1 MFKPSAMT
9 ELEVVS
15 MYRQA
20 KNKTKQVAILAQLN
34 ACTSQDIIDVLIA
47 HGIDRRSLPRNR
59 SGNKTKSTEPNK
71 AENTLETPPTPPP
84 SPECTESLEET
95 HEDTME
101 INIDNGG
108 TDYESTIKYIQSLLA
123 ERDSLEEQLL
133 EIEKKLHSISVLCGY
148 ECE

>member
-1 MFKPSAMT
+1 MFQPSAMT

-47 HGIDRRSLPRNR
+47 HGVDRRSLPRNR

-71 AENTLETPPTPPP
+71 EEYTPETPPP
-84 SPECTESLEET
+84 SPEPTESLEET
-95 HEDTME
+95 HGDTTE
-101 INIDNGG
+101 INVDNRG
-108 TDYESTIKYIQSLLA
+108 TNYESTIQYIQSLLA
-123 ERDSLEEQLL
+123 ERDSLEEQLI
-133 EIEKKLHSISVLCGY
+133 EIENKLHSISVLCGY